1 MSDSLTFFDYFC
13 RKYHQMANK
22 KEIQS
27 ATFPDCPV
35 RNVISRITD
44 KWSLLVLYTLE
55 HQEVMRFNDL
65 WRQIPDISQKM
76 LTTTLRHLE
85 DDGIVSREVFVEVPP
100 RVEYRLAERGKSLMP
115 LLDSLLTWGIEHF
128 SDIITDR
135 KNHSRSNQ

>member
-1 MSDSLTFFDYFC
+1 
-13 RKYHQMANK
+13 
-22 KEIQS
+22 
-27 ATFPDCPV
+27 
-35 RNVISRITD
+35 
-44 KWSLLVLYTLE
+44 
-55 HQEVMRFNDL
+55 MRFNDL

-85 DDGIVSREVFVEVPP
+85 DDGIVSREVFMEVPP

-135 KNHSRSNQ
+135 KNHSKSNQ

>member
-1 MSDSLTFFDYFC
+1 
-13 RKYHQMANK
+13 MANK

-85 DDGIVSREVFVEVPP
+85 DDGIVSREVFMEVPP

-135 KNHSRSNQ
+135 KNHSKSNQ

>member
-1 MSDSLTFFDYFC
+1 MNS
-13 RKYHQMANK
+13 K

-55 HQEVMRFNDL
+55 QKEVLRFKDL

-76 LTTTLRHLE
+76 LTSTLRHLE
-85 DDGIVSREVFVEVPP
+85 DDGIINREVFTEVPP
-100 RVEYRLAERGKSLMP
+100 RVEYCLSERGKSLMP
-115 LLDSLLTWGIEHF
+115 HLDALISWALEHF
-128 SDIITDR
+128 SDILADR
-135 KNHSRSNQ
+135 QSHSKQPNKF

>member
-1 MSDSLTFFDYFC
+1 
-13 RKYHQMANK
+13 MANK
-22 KEIQS
+22 KEIQN

-135 KNHSRSNQ
+135 KNHSKSNQ

>member
-1 MSDSLTFFDYFC
+1 MN
-13 RKYHQMANK
+13 NK

-55 HQEVMRFNDL
+55 QKEVLRFKDL

-76 LTTTLRHLE
+76 LTSTLRHLE
-85 DDGIVSREVFVEVPP
+85 DDGIINREVFTEVPP
-100 RVEYRLAERGKSLMP
+100 RVEYCLSERGKSLMP
-115 LLDSLLTWGIEHF
+115 HLDALISWALEHF
-128 SDIITDR
+128 SDILADR
-135 KNHSRSNQ
+135 QSHSKQPNKF

>member
-1 MSDSLTFFDYFC
+1 
-13 RKYHQMANK
+13 MANK

-115 LLDSLLTWGIEHF
+115 HLDALISWALEHF
-128 SDIITDR
+128 SDILADR
-135 KNHSRSNQ
+135 QSHSKQPNKF

>member
-1 MSDSLTFFDYFC
+1 
-13 RKYHQMANK
+13 MANK
-22 KEIQS
+22 KEIQN

-100 RVEYRLAERGKSLMP
+100 RVEYRLTERGKSLMP

-135 KNHSRSNQ
+135 KNHTKSNQ